1 MKSSAALFINSI
13 ISKLFTSLSFK
24 MFSDKHTSFQR
35 TLSETELQNNEL
47 INIWSIKREA
57 MNVINKDPNMISIVD
72 ECDLEDQYTKQ
83 DALDDIWNVSEHHE
97 TKIRSSIMGIKF
109 KQPNSAIR
117 KCATVQLIKNWKK
130 TFPLQD
136 GCLSYI
142 ENGDVDVITRFGRRG
157 PL

>member
-72 ECDLEDQYTKQ
+72 ECDLED
-83 DALDDIWNVSEHHE
+83 
-97 TKIRSSIMGIKF
+97 
-109 KQPNSAIR
+109 
-117 KCATVQLIKNWKK
+117 
-130 TFPLQD
+130 
-136 GCLSYI
+136 
-142 ENGDVDVITRFGRRG
+142 
-157 PL
+157 